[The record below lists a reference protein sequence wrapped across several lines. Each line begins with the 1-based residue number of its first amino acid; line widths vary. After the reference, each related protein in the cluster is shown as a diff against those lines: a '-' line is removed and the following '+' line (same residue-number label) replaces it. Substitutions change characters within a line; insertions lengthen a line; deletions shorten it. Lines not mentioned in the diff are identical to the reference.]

1 MRNIQ
6 SITLPPGKKLKL
18 SLRRLRLVICP
29 TYIAD
34 TEDANV
40 KYGTI
45 KGREVQLI
53 EKKERIQF
61 VWIYEAYCI
70 TGQTRL
76 PEEEILRILQNI
88 EL

>member
-1 MRNIQ
+1 M
-6 SITLPPGKKLKL
+6 
-18 SLRRLRLVICP
+18 
-29 TYIAD
+29 
-34 TEDANV
+34 